1 MEVRDAAKDLT
12 MHKTSPVI
20 KNYPFQNIST
30 TKLGKHCT
38 RVMAIEL
45 EKKRGTCSRYSG
57 YISEVEL
64 TESLEGEHGK
74 RTITLGF
81 VA

>member
-20 KNYPFQNIST
+20 KNYPFQNINT
-30 TKLGKHCT
+30 TKLGKHDT

-45 EKKRGTCSRYSG
+45 EKQRTCSRYSG